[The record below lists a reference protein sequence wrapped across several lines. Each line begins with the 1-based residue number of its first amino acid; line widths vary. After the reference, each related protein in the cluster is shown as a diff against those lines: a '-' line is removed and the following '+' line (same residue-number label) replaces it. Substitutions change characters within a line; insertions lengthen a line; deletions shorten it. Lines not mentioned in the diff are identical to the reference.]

1 MDVHAYLARI
11 GYDGPRAPTPEALS
25 ALHRAHLHA
34 VPFEHLALPLGTPI
48 ELSPPA
54 LFDKV
59 VTRRR
64 GGFCYELN
72 GLFGWLL
79 GELGFAVELLSAR
92 VFDGETFGP
101 EFDHMLLWVEAGGPW
116 IADVGFGDSFLEPP
130 PLGPDVQTQRGVDY
144 RLVRNSSAWTL
155 QQRKPGAAW
164 EPQYVFTL
172 QPHSLADFEG
182 MCHYHQTSSDSPF
195 LRKSVCSR
203 ATPDGRVTLSNGRL
217 IVTTDGQREERG
229 VADGAA
235 YRALLRQHFG
245 VELKSDVPIERL
257 IHPATSAKA
266 Q

>member
-34 VPFEHLALPLGTPI
+34 VPFENLDIPLGTPI

-92 VFDGETFGP
+92 VFNGREFGP
-101 EFDHMLLWVEAGGPW
+101 EFDHMLLRVEADGPW
-116 IADVGFGDSFLEPP
+116 IADVGFGDSFLEPL
-130 PLGPDVQTQRGVDY
+130 PLGPGVQTQRGVDY
-144 RLVRNSSAWTL
+144 QLVRDDPDWTL
-155 QQRKPGAAW
+155 QQRKLGADW
-164 EPQYVFTL
+164 EPQYVFSL
-172 QPHSLADFEG
+172 APHSLADFEG
-182 MCHYHQTSSDSPF
+182 MCHYHQTSPDSPF
-195 LRKSVCSR
+195 TRKSVCSR

-217 IVTTDGQREERG
+217 IVTADGQREEHD
-229 VADGAA
+229 VADEAA
-235 YRALLRQHFG
+235 YRALLREHFEVDLG
-245 VELKSDVPIERL
+245 VGVNIDWLMKQKR
-257 IHPATSAKA
+257 
-266 Q
+266 